1 MLDSISKLVQ
11 VLSVVVGV
19 VVSIWSFTNA
29 QKSEAEARAKEAEA
43 RKLELAKPFLE
54 LRQKF
59 YLEAVHA
66 AAVLAN
72 PEVQTDEDLDKARK
86 RFRELYVAELS
97 MVECP
102 TVEASMVKLAQTI
115 DKDLTR
121 LTPAQSA
128 ALDLAHALR
137 DTFVVA
143 WEVEG
148 TCAPSP

>member
-19 VVSIWSFTNA
+19 VISIWSLTTA
-29 QKSEAEARAKEAEA
+29 QKSEAEARVKEAET

-72 PEVQTDEDLDKARK
+72 PEVETEEDVDKARK

-102 TVEASMVKLAQTI
+102 NVEASMVHLAQTI
-115 DKDLTR
+115 DKDLTK

-137 DTFVVA
+137 DTFVMS
-143 WEVEG
+143 WEVAG
-148 TCAPSP
+148 TCPP

>member
-1 MLDSISKLVQ
+1 MLDTLSKAVQ

-19 VVSIWSFTNA
+19 VISIWSLTSA
-29 QKSEAEARAKEAEA
+29 QKSEAEARAKEAET

-59 YLEAVHA
+59 YLEAVQM

-72 PEVQTDEDLDKARK
+72 PETETEAALAAAKK

-102 TVEASMVKLAQTI
+102 GVEEAMVHLAQTI
-115 DKDLTR
+115 DKELTNF
-121 LTPAQSA
+121 TSAQSA
-128 ALDLAHALR
+128 AYDLAHKLR
-137 DTFVVA
+137 DTFVLS
-143 WEVEG
+143 WEVQEA
-148 TCAPSP
+148 C